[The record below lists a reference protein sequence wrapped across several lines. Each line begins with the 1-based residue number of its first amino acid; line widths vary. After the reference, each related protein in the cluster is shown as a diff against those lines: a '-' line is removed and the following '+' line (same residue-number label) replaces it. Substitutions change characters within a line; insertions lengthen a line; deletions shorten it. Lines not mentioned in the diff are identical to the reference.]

1 MSTMFCREGALMRLM
16 LLSPLCLLALAC
28 QQSSQYVTRE
38 ELRDLFAVPPIP
50 GDEKGLGAE
59 DRRQRIELLVGETFA
74 APDAGTRAAAALT
87 VAGDRTAQLTAAL
100 TAIDMAF
107 NVCASNLAN
116 LETTAYKASY
126 ASREATGTPVFHT
139 NFEQGGAIST
149 SRQLDLMISGQGFFK
164 VKLHDSIGD
173 GFAYTRNGNFFVNR
187 DGVFVL
193 GMGDGYKLEPGIILP
208 KGVTDISI
216 GTDGNVEVILAGKNS
231 KQRIGRIQLH
241 QFMNPEGLNL
251 LSGSL
256 YTQTDQ
262 AGPPIESRPGENGA
276 GQLLQGYVE
285 GSNVDA
291 NKERLRMRFLQNWR
305 AMILKVIDEM
315 K

>member
-1 MSTMFCREGALMRLM
+1 MRLI
-16 LLSPLCLLALAC
+16 LLAPLCLLALGC
-28 QQSSQYVTRE
+28 QQSSHYVTRD
-38 ELRDLFAVPPIP
+38 ELRDLLAVPPTP
-50 GDEKGLGAE
+50 GGEIGLGAE

-74 APDAGTRAAAALT
+74 APEAGTRAAAALAAAT
-87 VAGDRTAQLTAAL
+87 DRTTQLNAAL
-100 TAIDMAF
+100 TAIDMSF

-126 ASREATGTPVFHT
+126 AAREATGTPVFRT
-139 NFEQGGAIST
+139 NFEQGGAMNT
-149 SRQLDLMISGQGFFK
+149 GRQLDLMISGQGFFK
-164 VKLHDSIGD
+164 VKIQDSIGD

-187 DGVFVL
+187 DGEMVL
-193 GMGDGYKLEPGIILP
+193 GMGDGYKLEPKITVP
-208 KGVTDISI
+208 TGVTDISI
-216 GTDGNVEVILAGKNS
+216 SSDGNVEVIRSGKNT
-231 KQRIGRIQLH
+231 KQMIGRIQLH

-256 YTQTDQ
+256 YTQTEQ

-276 GQLLQGYVE
+276 GQVLQGYLE

>member
-1 MSTMFCREGALMRLM
+1 MRLM
-16 LLSPLCLLALAC
+16 FLAPFCLLALAC
-28 QQSSQYVTRE
+28 QQSSHYVTHD
-38 ELRDLFAVPPIP
+38 ELRDLLAVPPASA
-50 GDEKGLGAE
+50 GEAGLGAE
-59 DRRQRIELLVGETFA
+59 DRRQQIELLVADTFT

-87 VAGDRTAQLTAAL
+87 AASDRTAQLTAAL

-126 ASREATGTPVFHT
+126 ASREATGTPVIRT
-139 NFEQGGAIST
+139 NFEQGSAIST
-149 SRQLDLMISGQGFFK
+149 GRQLDLMISGQGFLK
-164 VKLHDSIGD
+164 VKIQDSIGD
-173 GFAYTRNGNFFVNR
+173 GYAYTRNGNFFVNH
-187 DGVFVL
+187 DGDFVL
-193 GMGDGYKLEPGIILP
+193 GMGDGYKIEPGIVAP

-216 GTDGNVEVILAGKNS
+216 SADGNVEVMMAGKNS
-231 KQRIGRIQLH
+231 KQMIGRIQLI
-241 QFMNPEGLNL
+241 QFVNPEGLKL

-256 YTQTDQ
+256 YTKTRQSG
-262 AGPPIESRPGENGA
+262 APAESRPGENGA
-276 GQLLQGYVE
+276 GQLLQGYLE

-291 NKERLRMRFLQNWR
+291 TKERLRMRFLQNWR